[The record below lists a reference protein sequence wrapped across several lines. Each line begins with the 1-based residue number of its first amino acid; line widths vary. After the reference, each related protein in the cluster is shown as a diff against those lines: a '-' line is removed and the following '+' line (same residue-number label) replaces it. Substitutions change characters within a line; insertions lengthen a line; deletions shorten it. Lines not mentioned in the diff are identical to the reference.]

1 MGWTSR
7 WVELTGHELVF
18 FKSQAPPSTELPDW
32 PNSRPQSKDTVRAY
46 GSTTDTER
54 GVEGQLVG
62 IDGDDGIIKLPDG
75 DYKIMDMSNL
85 VKVVDARGFG
95 S

>member
-1 MGWTSR
+1 M
-7 WVELTGHELVF
+7 LALV
-18 FKSQAPPSTELPDW
+18 
-32 PNSRPQSKDTVRAY
+32 Y

-75 DYKIMDMSNL
+75 DYKIMDMSNSSKL
-85 VKVVDARGFG
+85 WTRAASAAKRGRAVVNERAALEHSARSLG
-95 S
+95 SGRIQ

>member
-1 MGWTSR
+1 M
-7 WVELTGHELVF
+7 LDYQ
-18 FKSQAPPSTELPDW
+18 KAK
-32 PNSRPQSKDTVRAY
+32 PQSKDTVRVY

-54 GVEGQLVG
+54 GVEGQLIG

-75 DYKIMDMSNL
+75 DYKIMNMSNL

>member
-1 MGWTSR
+1 MKRLSKR
-7 WVELTGHELVF
+7 SDFLTQEPSLLSGHTW
-18 FKSQAPPSTELPDW
+18 AI
-32 PNSRPQSKDTVRAY
+32 
-46 GSTTDTER
+46 ER